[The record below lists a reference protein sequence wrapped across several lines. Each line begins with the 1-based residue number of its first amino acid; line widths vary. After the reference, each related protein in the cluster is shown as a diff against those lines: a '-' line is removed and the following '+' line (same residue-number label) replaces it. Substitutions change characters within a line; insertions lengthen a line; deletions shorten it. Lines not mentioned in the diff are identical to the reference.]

1 MNTTANTIQD
11 TTPQQQVMRLRLAMI
26 RALSTTADDLYTMQ
40 KIIEEILK
48 QKEHSSKARN
58 ALEQRMSQ
66 AQDEETLA
74 RQEIEALMHRIGN

>member
-1 MNTTANTIQD
+1 
-11 TTPQQQVMRLRLAMI
+11 MI
-26 RALSTTADDLYTMQ
+26 RALSTTADDLHTMQ

-48 QKEHSSKARN
+48 QKEHSSNARH